1 MLNLNQLKLSTNPYV
16 MPGVTIVSIVSGIVG
31 ITPQQMCAKTRERK
45 WVLKRQLAMYLL
57 AENTYMSYTQ
67 IGTYFEKDRGTVRH
81 AHDTIKDLTSYD
93 KKFRQYVENLKS
105 QIPNLKIKKM
115 KSEPTKQQIKQF
127 NTLLSKLE
135 MSRLKRQIISFA
147 TDGRT
152 DHTKQMS
159 KTELDDVISNLY
171 DIQNQG
177 KTSFKAGQRQR
188 RRIIALVHQ
197 LPPKLLFTYWS
208 EEKQK
213 RLVDM
218 DKLNNWLIEKGKY
231 KKPLNDH
238 TPAELSPVIVQF
250 ENMLKGYL
258 KKQ

>member
-1 MLNLNQLKLSTNPYV
+1 MSNNSIKISSNPYV
-16 MPGVTIVSIVSGIVG
+16 IPGITIVGIVAGVVG
-31 ITPQQMCAKTRERK
+31 ITPDRMKAKTRERK
-45 WVLKRQLAMYLL
+45 FVLKRQLAMYLL
-57 AENTYMSYTQ
+57 AENTFMSYTQ
-67 IGTYFEKDRGTVRH
+67 IGTFFDKDRGTVRH
-81 AHDTIKDLTSYD
+81 AHDTIIDLTSYD

-115 KSEPTKQQIKQF
+115 KSEPTKEQIKQF
-127 NTLLSKLE
+127 NTLLSKLKME
-135 MSRLKRQIISFA
+135 RLKRQIISHA

-159 KTELDDVISNLY
+159 KTELDDVISDLY
-171 DIQNQG
+171 DIKDQG

-197 LPPKLLFTYWS
+197 LPPKLMFTYWS
-208 EEKQK
+208 EEKGK

-231 KKPLNDH
+231 HKPLNDH